1 MPGILGRKIGMTRII
16 GEDGASIPLTVVE
29 CTPNTITQV
38 KTVEKDGYSAIVL
51 GYKELKNPSKN
62 KKYYYQREFKVE
74 NSEEFEIGTQVTVEN
89 LKEIEK
95 VQFTSISKG
104 KGFQGVVKRHNF
116 KTGPNSHGSKHHRNP
131 GSIGSGT
138 APGRVMKGKKLAGRM
153 GGDKLTFKSVPLVY
167 LDSEKNIL
175 GIKGPIPGGKNNL
188 VAITF

>member
-29 CTPNTITQV
+29 CTPNTVTQV

-51 GYKELKNPSKN
+51 GYKELKNPTKN

-104 KGFQGVVKRHNF
+104 KGFQGVVKRFNF
-116 KTGPNSHGSKHHRNP
+116 RTGPNSHGSKHHRNP

-138 APGRVMKGKKLAGRM
+138 APGRVMRGKKLAGRM
-153 GGDKLTFKSVPLVY
+153 GGDKLTFKNVPIVY
-167 LDSEKNIL
+167 LDAEKNIL